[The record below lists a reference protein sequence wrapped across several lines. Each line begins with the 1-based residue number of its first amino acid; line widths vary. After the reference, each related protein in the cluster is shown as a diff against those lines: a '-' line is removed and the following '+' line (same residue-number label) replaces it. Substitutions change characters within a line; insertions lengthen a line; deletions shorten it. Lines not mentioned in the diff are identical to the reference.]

1 LSSRSPLNF
10 CQNQRETAMLESRGQ
25 KTSVA
30 ISKILF
36 VWVRADGHQLDV
48 TPTSARDL
56 FQGYFR
62 TFGGK
67 LAETGV

>member
-1 LSSRSPLNF
+1 
-10 CQNQRETAMLESRGQ
+10 MLESRGQ